1 MTKREKPL
9 ETMRKYA
16 IEVFWSDK
24 DEGYIAVIPDLAG
37 CSALGKTEG
46 EAIFEARDAMQAWL
60 KAAKSAKRLIPEP
73 SRRGDDESY
82 SGKFLMRVP
91 KRLHAEMARAAKSQ
105 GVSLNQYVLYL
116 LTEKHVQNRLTADRP
131 QATGR

>member
-9 ETMRKYA
+9 GSMRKYP

-24 DEGYIAVIPDLAG
+24 DEGYVAVVPDLAG
-37 CSALGKTEG
+37 CSVWGKTES
-46 EAIFEARDAMQAWL
+46 EAMRGTRDAIEAWV
-60 KAAKSAKRLIPEP
+60 KAAKSAKRSIPEP
-73 SRRGDDESY
+73 SRRGDDAAY

-91 KRLHAEMARAAKSQ
+91 KRLHADMTRAAKVQ

-116 LTEKHVQNRLTADRP
+116 LTEKHVQ
-131 QATGR
+131 GRMAG